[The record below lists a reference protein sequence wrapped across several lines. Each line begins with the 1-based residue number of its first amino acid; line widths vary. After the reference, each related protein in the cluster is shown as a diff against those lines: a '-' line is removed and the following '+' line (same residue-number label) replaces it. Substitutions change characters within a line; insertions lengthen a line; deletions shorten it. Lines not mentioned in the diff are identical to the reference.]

1 MTYIEGAMKDN
12 RAVGYVRVSTEEQVS
27 QGLSI
32 PAQKEAIVAYARMR
46 GLELVDVIV
55 DAGVSGGRAL
65 GTRPGGQKLLSLLAE
80 GRASHIIALRLDR
93 LFRDAADCLAT
104 VETWTRK
111 GFVLHLLDVGGN
123 SIDTSSAA
131 GKFMLT
137 ILAAVAEMERNLIAE
152 RIRNVLSWK
161 RRNGKVFSH
170 PPFGFARDG
179 DDLVPVEAEQ
189 KALDLILDLRARGYS
204 LRKIA
209 KTLEARGIPTKRGGR
224 WAAATVRKLLARAEG
239 DALCLAK
246 I

>member
-1 MTYIEGAMKDN
+1 MNANK
-12 RAVGYVRVSTEEQVS
+12 AVGYVRVSTEEQAS

-65 GTRPGGQKLLSLLAE
+65 GTRPGGQKLLNMLAE
-80 GRASHIIALRLDR
+80 GKASHVVALRLDR
-93 LFRDAADCLAT
+93 LFRNASDCLAT
-104 VETWTRK
+104 VEAWTKR
-111 GFVLHLLDVGGN
+111 GIVLHLLDVSGN
-123 SIDTSSAA
+123 SVDTSSAA

-152 RIRNVLSWK
+152 RIRNVLGWK
-161 RRNGKVFSH
+161 RKNGKVFGH
-170 PPFGFARDG
+170 EPFGFARDG
-179 DDLVPVEAEQ
+179 DNLIPIEAEQ
-189 KALDLILDLRARGYS
+189 RAMDLILELRARGYS

-209 KTLEARGIPTKRGGR
+209 RTLEARGIPTKKGGR

-246 I
+246 S

>member
-1 MTYIEGAMKDN
+1 MKTN
-12 RAVGYVRVSTEEQVS
+12 RAVGYVRVSTEEQAT

-32 PAQKEAIVAYARMR
+32 PAQEEAIVAYARMK
-46 GLELVDVIV
+46 GLELVEVIV
-55 DAGVSGGRAL
+55 DAGVSGGRPL
-65 GTRPGGQKLLSLLAE
+65 GARPGGQRLLAMLAE
-80 GRASHIIALRLDR
+80 GAATHVIALRLDR
-93 LFRDAADCLAT
+93 LFRNASDCLAT

-111 GFVLHLLDVGGN
+111 GTTLHLLDVSGN

-152 RIRNVLSWK
+152 RIRNVMSWK
-161 RRNGKVFSH
+161 RRNGKIFGH
-170 PPFGFARDG
+170 EPFGYARHG
-179 DDLVPVEAEQ
+179 DALVPVEAEQ
-189 KALDLILDLRARGYS
+189 RVLDLILELRARGYS

-239 DALCLAK
+239 EAVCLART
-246 I
+246 